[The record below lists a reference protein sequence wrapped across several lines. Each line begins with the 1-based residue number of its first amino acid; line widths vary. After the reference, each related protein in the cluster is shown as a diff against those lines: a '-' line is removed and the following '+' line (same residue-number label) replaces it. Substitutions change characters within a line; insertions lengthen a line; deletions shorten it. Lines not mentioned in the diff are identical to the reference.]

1 MTVQTTSSIHS
12 KYLKVD
18 EVNSEKH
25 TRYILHKTVHLT
37 RDVASFITSS
47 PTLSGHTRKM
57 VLRVAINFSDGY
69 N

>member
-18 EVNSEKH
+18 EENSEKH
-25 TRYILHKTVHLT
+25 RYILHKTVQLT
-37 RDVASFITSS
+37 RDVASFTTSS

-57 VLRVAINFSDGY
+57 VLRVAINFSDGL